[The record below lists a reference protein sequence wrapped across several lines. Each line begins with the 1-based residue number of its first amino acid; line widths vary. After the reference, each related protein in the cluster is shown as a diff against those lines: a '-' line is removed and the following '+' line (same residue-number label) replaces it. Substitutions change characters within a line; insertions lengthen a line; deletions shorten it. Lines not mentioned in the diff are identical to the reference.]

1 MCILRYAQNRL
12 DTKCSPCSSFCLS
25 QRERQLHENLF
36 TAPTIICHP
45 NATVPQGKA
54 CLLLLAG
61 KCWGLCPP
69 PYLANQAGW
78 RSLCQPAATKDVPH
92 QDLQP
97 KGAYWRVT
105 AHCHGLLRVFC
116 TTTHSVPGMPWQHQ
130 SSGHRSLALLTL
142 FQVSFDRFAE
152 VHLLSQMAL
161 GWVWLLI
168 NVCHLGGAFAGSE
181 YGNSVAPV
189 CSGEDSP
196 ERSSK
201 PPRH

>member
-1 MCILRYAQNRL
+1 MKIFLQHPPSFATLMPQYPKARHVFY
-12 DTKCSPCSSFCLS
+12 CSQGSAGASV
-25 QRERQLHENLF
+25 LHHTLQ
-36 TAPTIICHP
+36 T
-45 NATVPQGKA
+45 
-54 CLLLLAG
+54 
-61 KCWGLCPP
+61 
-69 PYLANQAGW
+69 
-78 RSLCQPAATKDVPH
+78 RPAATKDVPH

-116 TTTHSVPGMPWQHQ
+116 TTTHSVPGVPWQHQ

-142 FQVSFDRFAE
+142 FQMSFDRFAE
-152 VHLLSQMAL
+152 VQSLSQMAL

-168 NVCHLGGAFAGSE
+168 NVCHLGDAFAGSE

-189 CSGEDSP
+189 CSREDNP

-201 PPRH
+201 PLRR